1 VVKLRTECLQLN
13 ALHAYQRRNETETAR
28 SQRRRCPC
36 CDAADETT
44 HHFLFACPAYDARRA
59 ELKHALRGGSID
71 LLTPLLA
78 LPEQQQV
85 QALLNPRYWGD
96 DASMSCDPCFVPYA
110 YTIAIA
116 RFVAA
121 AWRLR
126 SRTLHARTALNGR
139 ETDAHTRMV

>member
-1 VVKLRTECLQLN
+1 MRKRMP
-13 ALHAYQRRNETETAR
+13 ALHAYQRHNETETAR

-36 CDAADETT
+36 CNAADETA
-44 HHFLFACPAYDARRA
+44 HHFLLACPAYDARRA
-59 ELKHALRGGSID
+59 ELKNALRGGNTD

-85 QALLNPRYWGD
+85 QALLDPRYWGD
-96 DASMSCDPCFVPYA
+96 DASMTSDPSFVPYA
-110 YTIAIA
+110 CTTAIA

-121 AWRLR
+121 AWRFR